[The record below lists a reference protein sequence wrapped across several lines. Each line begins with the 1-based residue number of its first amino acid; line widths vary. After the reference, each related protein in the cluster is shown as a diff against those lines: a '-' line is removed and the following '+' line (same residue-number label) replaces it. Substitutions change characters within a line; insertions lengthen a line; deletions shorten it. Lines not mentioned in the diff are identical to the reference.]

1 MRGEK
6 QYLANPVPSER
17 LHLLTVELRPEQD
30 VRVSMQ
36 LASQSGQVDQKMSPS
51 IHAALVESLFT
62 NPAPL
67 FAGALCAAVAA
78 LMTALKTGNAWLWP
92 CVALLVVSGALR
104 ALDMG
109 YFQRK
114 KPVLTPEQVTR
125 WEVRYQIG
133 AMSYALAL
141 GIWCLTALI
150 GTDDAV
156 AHMICVSV
164 TLCYVAAGGGRTY
177 GRPWIFHV
185 QMLLACGPMTVA
197 LAIHGNPYY
206 VGMALL
212 NVLFFVSL
220 RQISTSL
227 QEIFVRALIGREREA
242 ALASQFDTALNNMP
256 HGLCMF
262 RADGR
267 LAVMN
272 HRFSEM
278 MHLPDDLVQR
288 GASASDII
296 DACVIAGS
304 VTAASGKMI
313 LAEIENTRTRDM
325 ITTDP
330 DTARG
335 RYMSWTFQPMAGG
348 GAVLLLE
355 DITARRNA
363 EARISHLARYDE
375 LTALPNRVNFRD
387 EIGRLLATQHGSSH
401 MSALLFVD
409 LDQFKQVNDTLGHP
423 CGDQLLC
430 AVADRLR
437 EMLRPEDFVARFGG
451 DEFVVFQQNIHS
463 PEDAASL
470 ARRIVDRLSERYK
483 IDNHLV
489 EIGASVGIAITEPGV
504 SADTLLKNADM
515 ALYRAKADG
524 RATYCFFRDE
534 MAQIVEAR
542 RILEL
547 DLRKALANEE
557 FELYYQPLVNLKTGR
572 ITTCEALLRWNHPVR
587 GTVSPIDIIPVAEDM
602 GLIIDLGRWI
612 LRKAC
617 MECMKWPA
625 GVSVAVNFSPQQFHQ
640 RDIMSEIR
648 YALEVSGLPAER
660 LEIEITESSLLRN
673 TQLTHDVLAQLHTLG
688 VRISLDDF
696 GTGYSSLSYLH
707 NFTLQKV
714 KIDRSFLEGIDT
726 ARPLTLLRGVARLS
740 ADLGMSVVVEG
751 IETNEQLE
759 LISADGTVT
768 EAQGYLF
775 SRPVRAV
782 RVRQLLNA
790 SHGRQPPEGQLHII
804 SSRSIA

>member
-1 MRGEK
+1 
-6 QYLANPVPSER
+6 
-17 LHLLTVELRPEQD
+17 
-30 VRVSMQ
+30 MQ
-36 LASQSGQVDQKMSPS
+36 LARQSGESDQKMSPS
-51 IHAALVESLFT
+51 IYAALVDSLFT
-62 NPAPL
+62 DPGPM

-78 LMTALKTGNAWLWP
+78 IMTALKTGNEWLWP
-92 CVALLVVSGALR
+92 CVALLIVTGALR
-104 ALDMG
+104 ALDTRQYQKVRSG
-109 YFQRK
+109 LSAEG
-114 KPVLTPEQVTR
+114 VVR
-125 WEVRYQIG
+125 WEVRYQFG
-133 AMSYALAL
+133 AMLYAAAL
-141 GIWCLTALI
+141 GLWCLVAVM
-150 GTDDAV
+150 GSDDAV
-156 AHMICVSV
+156 AHMIVTSV

-185 QMLLACGPMTVA
+185 QMLLACGPLTVA
-197 LAIHGNPYY
+197 LAANGSPYY
-206 VGMALL
+206 IGMALL
-212 NVLFFVSL
+212 NVLFFVAL
-220 RQISTSL
+220 KHISTSL
-227 QEIFVRALIGREREA
+227 QKIFVRALIAREREA
-242 ALASQFDTALNNMP
+242 ALANQFDTALNNMP
-256 HGLCMF
+256 HGLAMF

-272 HRFSEM
+272 HRFSKM
-278 MHLPDDLVQR
+278 MNLSDDFVQR
-288 GASASDII
+288 GANVSDICLACVAAGTVSAASADLILEQVEDLRASDII
-296 DACVIAGS
+296 
-304 VTAASGKMI
+304 TA
-313 LAEIENTRTRDM
+313 
-325 ITTDP
+325 DP
-330 DTARG
+330 DFGKNRSL
-335 RYMSWTFQPMAGG
+335 SWTFQPMADGG
-348 GAVLLLE
+348 TVMLVE
-355 DITARRNA
+355 DITERKDA

-375 LTALPNRVNFRD
+375 LTELPNRVNFRD
-387 EIGRLLATQHGSSH
+387 EIGHLLAAQHGAEQL
-401 MSALLFVD
+401 SALLFVD

-463 PEDAASL
+463 ADDAAGL

-489 EIGASVGIAITEPGV
+489 EIGASVGIAMTSRGV

-524 RATYCFFRDE
+524 RGTFCFFRDE
-534 MAQIVEAR
+534 MAQVVEAR

-557 FELYYQPLVNLKTGR
+557 FELFYQPLVNLKSGR
-572 ITTCEALLRWNHPVR
+572 ISTCEALLRWNHPVR

-602 GLIIDLGRWI
+602 GLIVDLGRWI

-617 MECMKWPA
+617 MECMKWPE

-640 RDIMSEIR
+640 RDVLSEVR
-648 YALEVSGLPAER
+648 YALEVSGLAANR

-673 TQLTHDVLAQLHTLG
+673 TQLTHDVLSQLHSLG

-707 NFTLQKV
+707 NFPLQKV
-714 KIDRSFLEGIDT
+714 KIDRSFLEGIDSD
-726 ARPLTLLRGVARLS
+726 RPLTLLRGVARLS

-759 LISADGTVT
+759 LISADGAVT

-775 SRPVRAV
+775 SPPVPAV

-790 SHGRQPPEGQLHII
+790 SHGRRQPEGQLIPV

>member
-1 MRGEK
+1 MQVAKETGE
-6 QYLANPVPSER
+6 V
-17 LHLLTVELRPEQD
+17 
-30 VRVSMQ
+30 
-36 LASQSGQVDQKMSPS
+36 GQKMSPS
-51 IHAALVESLFT
+51 IHAALIESLFT
-62 NPAPL
+62 NPGPL
-67 FAGALCAAVAA
+67 FAGALCAAIAA
-78 LMTALKTGNAWLWP
+78 LMTAMKTGNAWLWP
-92 CVALLVVSGALR
+92 CVGLLVVTGALR
-104 ALDMG
+104 ALDMA
-109 YFQRK
+109 YFNRVRSQM
-114 KPVLTPEQVTR
+114 TAEQVAR

-133 AMSYALAL
+133 AMAYAFSLGLWCFVAL
-141 GIWCLTALI
+141 TGS
-150 GTDDAV
+150 DDGA
-156 AHMICVSV
+156 AHMICTSV

-185 QMLLACGPMTVA
+185 QMLLAIGPLTVA
-197 LAIHGNPYY
+197 LAMHGNIYY

-212 NVLFFVSL
+212 NVLFFFSL
-220 RQISTSL
+220 KQISTSL
-227 QEIFVRALIGREREA
+227 QNIFVRALIARERES

-272 HRFSEM
+272 HSFSEM
-278 MHLPDDLVQR
+278 MQLPDDFVER
-288 GASASDII
+288 GARAGDVI
-296 DACVIAGS
+296 DACVLAGS
-304 VTAASGKMI
+304 ITPASGKMI
-313 LAEIENTRTRDM
+313 LSEIENTRARDM

-330 DTARG
+330 DPVRG
-335 RYMSWTFQPMAGG
+335 RFLSWTFQPMAGG
-348 GAVLLLE
+348 GAVVLLE
-355 DITARRNA
+355 DITERRNA

-387 EIGRLLATQHGSSH
+387 EIGRLLAVQQGCEH

-430 AVADRLR
+430 AVANRLR

-463 PEDAASL
+463 ADDAAGL

-489 EIGASVGIAITEPGV
+489 EIGASVGIAMTEPGV

-524 RATYCFFRDE
+524 RGTHCFFRDE
-534 MAQIVEAR
+534 MAQVVEAR

-557 FELYYQPLVNLKTGR
+557 FELYYQPLVNLKSGK

-587 GTVSPIDIIPVAEDM
+587 GTVSPIDIIPIAEDM
-602 GLIIDLGRWI
+602 GLIVDLGRWI
-612 LRKAC
+612 LRRAC

-640 RDIMSEIR
+640 RDILSEVR
-648 YALEVSGLPAER
+648 YALEVSGLAAER
-660 LEIEITESSLLRN
+660 LDIEITESSLLRN
-673 TQLTHDVLAQLHTLG
+673 TQLTHDVLAQLHALG

-707 NFTLQKV
+707 NFPLQKV
-714 KIDRSFLEGIDT
+714 KIDRSFLEGIDSD
-726 ARPLTLLRGVARLS
+726 RPLTLLRGVARLS

-751 IETNEQLE
+751 VETNEQLE
-759 LISADGTVT
+759 RISADGTVT

-775 SRPVRAV
+775 SRPVPAV
-782 RVRQLLNA
+782 RIRQLLNA
-790 SHGRQPPEGQLHII
+790 SHGRRPAGEPLHLV
-804 SSRSIA
+804 SSIA